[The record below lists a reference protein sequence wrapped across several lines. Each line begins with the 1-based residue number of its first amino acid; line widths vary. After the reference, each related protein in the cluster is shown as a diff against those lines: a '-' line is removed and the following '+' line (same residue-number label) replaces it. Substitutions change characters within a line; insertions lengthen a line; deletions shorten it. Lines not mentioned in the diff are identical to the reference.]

1 MRECRMLSR
10 DFKKPRVPFAF
21 ADSDYEQIEIV
32 ERRDDFTSR
41 HELLQIIA
49 IPERF
54 VIEELLPEGERARLH
69 GSSL

>member
-1 MRECRMLSR
+1 MLSR
-10 DFKKPRVPFAF
+10 DFKKPRASFAS

-32 ERRDDFTSR
+32 ERRDDFTSC

-49 IPERF
+49 MLKRF
-54 VIEELLPEGERARLH
+54 ITEEELPKGERTRLH